1 MKLFPAIDIYNGCA
15 VRLFKGDYNQMT
27 VYSDNP
33 PLFAAEFA
41 AKGADCLHLVD
52 LEGAKLGT
60 TPNLQV
66 IQKIVSETR
75 MYTELGGGIR
85 SLETIDAYRNIG
97 VDRLILG
104 TAAITEPGFVEEAIR
119 QFGRDAI
126 AVGVDIRDGL
136 VAIKGWT
143 EVTSITC
150 EDFCRSME
158 DIGVK
163 TIICTDI
170 SRDGAMKG
178 TNRQLYRDL
187 SEKFNLHI
195 MASGGVS
202 TLDDVR
208 ALADMNLYGAIL
220 GKALY
225 TGAIDLAE
233 AVQIVNKQETQY
245 TASASADTPVTETR
259 KGADA

>member
-1 MKLFPAIDIYNGCA
+1 MKLFPAIDLYKGCA
-15 VRLFKGDYNQMT
+15 VRLLKGDYDQMT

-33 PLFAAEFA
+33 AEFA
-41 AKGADCLHLVD
+41 AQFEVKGAENLHLVD

-60 TPNLQV
+60 TPNLET
-66 IQKIVSETR
+66 IRRIVSETNL
-75 MYTELGGGIR
+75 YTELGGGIR
-85 SLETIDAYRNIG
+85 SLQTIEAYRNIG

-104 TAAITEPGFVEEAIR
+104 TAAITEPGFVEAAIR
-119 QFGRDAI
+119 EFGRDAI
-126 AVGVDIRDGL
+126 AVGVDIRGGL

-143 EVTSITC
+143 ETTDVTC
-150 EDFCRSME
+150 GEFCRKME
-158 DIGVK
+158 SIGVK

-178 TNRQLYRDL
+178 TNRQLYADL
-187 SEKFNLHI
+187 SGQFQLDI

-202 TLDDVR
+202 ALDDVR

-233 AVQIVNKQETQY
+233 AVKIV
-245 TASASADTPVTETR
+245 
-259 KGADA
+259 KGAEKK